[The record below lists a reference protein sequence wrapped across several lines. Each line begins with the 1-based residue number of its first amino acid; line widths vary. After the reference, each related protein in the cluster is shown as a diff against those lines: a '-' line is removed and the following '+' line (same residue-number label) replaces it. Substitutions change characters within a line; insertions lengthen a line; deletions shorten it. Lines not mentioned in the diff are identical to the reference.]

1 MEAFGF
7 NLLRNKHRRQN
18 KDFLDDSRK
27 IQITLHYTIE
37 LRSFSEG
44 WTLANKPLTPSDLFF
59 KMLFEKV
66 KVNANLLRSF
76 CSFIVFLFYS
86 RSC

>member
-1 MEAFGF
+1 MEGFMEAFGF

-59 KMLFEKV
+59 KM
-66 KVNANLLRSF
+66 
-76 CSFIVFLFYS
+76 
-86 RSC
+86 